1 MLMGTEPG
9 REGPNHGIDPL
20 TSVHATLDGRRGER
34 LSAEP
39 EGKSDVTVEHRNRS
53 GPE

>member
-1 MLMGTEPG
+1 MLTGAEPG
-9 REGPNHGIDPL
+9 RKGSNHGIDPL
-20 TSVHATLDGRRGER
+20 ASVHAMLGGRRSKR

-39 EGKSDVTVEHRNRS
+39 EGKSDVTVEHRNCS